1 MNFLKFWPQ
10 RKSRSSFNEGPLSF
24 DLLYQLSYMSA
35 ISAAGLPRSQIFEL
49 GSQLPCSAANYI
61 AEIQNLSQ
69 KWRYDY
75 AVACRMVG
83 ESSKKDAV
91 KSLLLRLASSLNSGE
106 PEVTFLD
113 QEARIQAEA
122 FNSDYERR
130 VESLRKWTEAYAAL
144 VVSAALIVMVAAV
157 SMLIYP
163 IAAGFTIALACVT
176 IITGVVGAWFV
187 YSASPKEV
195 RVHSPTQYCPAFIR
209 VRRWERVLVPAASV
223 TLVLTLAAG
232 AGLGLSILT
241 ASILLIPIG
250 IFGTLSEHQVSNKDR
265 DIHTFLRSLGN
276 VASAIGITTSQAV
289 TRLDL
294 RSTAALAED
303 VKRLRSRLA
312 SRLKPDL
319 CWQRFSLETGSE
331 LIYRSI
337 RMFHDA
343 TRLGGEADV
352 VGERSSLL
360 AMSLD
365 FLRAKRGQ
373 VSSSFTWLAIG
384 VHGAIVALLVF
395 VSQVVTA
402 FAGVVE
408 GVYEEAV
415 AEAPVKTVEIFS
427 FSFQSVPMLKN
438 LTLPCLL
445 VLAATTAF
453 AANAAVGGS
462 RYKLYLYLGLTFGL
476 SGAAMLLVP
485 AITDMIF
492 ASVSIM

>member
-1 MNFLKFWPQ
+1 MNFFKFWP
-10 RKSRSSFNEGPLSF
+10 RHKSRSSFKETSLSF

-49 GSQLPCSAANYI
+49 GSQLPCSSSQYI
-61 AEIQNLSQ
+61 AEIHNLS
-69 KWRYDY
+69 KRWRYDY

-83 ESSKKDAV
+83 ESSKKEAV

-106 PEVTFLD
+106 PEWAFLD

-163 IAAGFTIALACVT
+163 VATGFTIALSCVT
-176 IITGVVGAWFV
+176 ILTGIVGAYFV

-195 RVHSPTQYCPAFIR
+195 RVHMPAQYCLAY
-209 VRRWERVLVPAASV
+209 VRASRWERMMVPIAAV
-223 TLVLTLAAG
+223 TLVGTLAAG
-232 AGLGLSILT
+232 MEMGFAILAG
-241 ASILLIPIG
+241 SILLFPIG
-250 IFGTLSEHQVSNKDR
+250 IFGVMFERRVSNKDR
-265 DIHTFLRSLGN
+265 DISTFLRSLGN
-276 VASAIGITTSQAV
+276 VSSAIGITTSQAV
-289 TRLDL
+289 SRLDL

-303 VKRLRSRLA
+303 VKSLRARLA

-331 LIYRSI
+331 LIYRSVK
-337 RMFHDA
+337 MFHDA

-352 VGERSSLL
+352 VGERSSVL

-365 FLRAKRGQ
+365 ILRAKRGQ
-373 VSSSFTWLAIG
+373 VSSSFTWLAVG
-384 VHGAIVALLVF
+384 VHAAIVALLVF

-402 FAGVVE
+402 FSQVAE
-408 GVYEEAV
+408 AAYEEAL
-415 AEAPVKTVEIFS
+415 AEAPVRTVEIFT
-427 FSFQSVPMLKN
+427 FGFQNVPMLKN
-438 LTLPCLL
+438 LTMPCLL

-453 AANAAVGGS
+453 AANAADGGS
-462 RYKLYLYLGLTFGL
+462 RYRLYLYLGLTFGL
-476 SGAAMLLVP
+476 SGAAMLVIP
-485 AITDMIF
+485 AMADMIF
-492 ASVSIM
+492 SSVSSF

>member
-1 MNFLKFWPQ
+1 MSFLTFWRK
-10 RKSRSSFNEGPLSF
+10 RKSRGSFKETTLSF

-49 GSQLPCSAANYI
+49 GSQLPCSASQYI
-61 AEIQNLSQ
+61 AEIYNLS
-69 KWRYDY
+69 KRWRYDY

-83 ESSKKDAV
+83 EASKKEAV
-91 KSLLLRLASSLNSGE
+91 KSLLLRLSSSLNSGE
-106 PEVTFLD
+106 PESTFLD

-163 IAAGFTIALACVT
+163 VATGFTIALACVT

-195 RVHSPTQYCPAFIR
+195 RVHSPAQYCLAYVR
-209 VRRWERVLVPAASV
+209 VNRWERMMVPIAAV
-223 TLVLTLAAG
+223 AVVGILAAG
-232 AGLGLSILT
+232 MDMGFAILAG
-241 ASILLIPIG
+241 AILLIPIG
-250 IFGTLSEHQVSNKDR
+250 IFGLMFESQVNNKDR
-265 DIHTFLRSLGN
+265 DISTFLRSLGN
-276 VASAIGITTSQAV
+276 VSSAIGITTSQAV
-289 TRLDL
+289 GRLDL

-303 VKRLRSRLA
+303 VKSLRARLA

-331 LIYRSI
+331 LIYRSVK
-337 RMFHDA
+337 MFHDA

-352 VGERSSLL
+352 VGERSSIL

-373 VSSSFTWLAIG
+373 VSSSFTWLAVG
-384 VHGAIVALLVF
+384 VHAAIVALLVF
-395 VSQVVTA
+395 VAQVVSAFSQVA
-402 FAGVVE
+402 ESA
-408 GVYEEAV
+408 YEEAM
-415 AEAPVKTVEIFS
+415 AEAPVRTVEIFT
-427 FSFQSVPMLKN
+427 FGFQNIPMLKN
-438 LTLPCLL
+438 LTIPCLL

-453 AANAAVGGS
+453 AANAADGGS
-462 RYKLYLYLGLTFGL
+462 RYRLYLYLGLTFGI
-476 SGAAMLLVP
+476 SGAAMLVIP
-485 AITDMIF
+485 SIADMIF
-492 ASVSIM
+492 ASVSSF